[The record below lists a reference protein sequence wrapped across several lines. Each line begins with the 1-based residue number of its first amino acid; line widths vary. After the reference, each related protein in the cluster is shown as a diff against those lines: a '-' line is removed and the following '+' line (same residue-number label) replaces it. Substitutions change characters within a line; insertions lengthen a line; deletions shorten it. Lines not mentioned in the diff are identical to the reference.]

1 MNPHNNPNVLSLE
14 SVDSAES
21 WRELS
26 ALIKEASSPS
36 NPTED
41 QRRIRKA
48 LDVIETTMRD
58 PDTSFSELINALLTV
73 EDILSGRSIV

>member
-26 ALIKEASSPS
+26 ALIKEASNPS

-41 QRRIRKA
+41 QRRIRAA
-48 LDVIETTMRD
+48 LDTIEGAMKSD
-58 PDTSFSELINALLTV
+58 DVSFSELIDVLLSV